1 MNIHPTAIIS
11 PEAKIGK
18 NVSIGPYSVIEADT
32 EIGDDCIIDAH
43 IKIARYTSIG
53 DRCRIYF
60 GALVGEEPQDH
71 RFVKGLKSSTEI
83 GSDTIIREYVTIH
96 RPPFEGLKTIIGNHV
111 LLMAFVHVAHD
122 VVIEDHVTMA
132 NHTAL
137 TGHVHI
143 GTGAVLSGYIK
154 IHQFCRIGKLA
165 FVAAD
170 TIIQQDIPPFTM
182 FDGNSLVCGP
192 NTVGLR
198 RAGLNDEQRAA
209 IRKAIKTYFFKGL
222 NSTNAIAAIT
232 KEEVTPEVQHFVDF
246 VSSTERGIVSPEPK
260 LVFKQKQ

>member
-43 IKIARYTSIG
+43 IKVARYTSIG
-53 DRCRIYF
+53 ARCRIYF
-60 GALVGEEPQDH
+60 GALIGEEPQDH
-71 RFVKGLKSSTEI
+71 RFVKGMKSSTEI
-83 GSDTIIREYVTIH
+83 GSDTVIREYVTIH
-96 RPPFEGLKTIIGNHV
+96 RPPFDGMKTIIGNHV
-111 LLMAFVHVAHD
+111 LLMAFVHIAHD

-143 GTGAVLSGYIK
+143 GAGSVLSGYIK

-170 TIIQQDIPPFTM
+170 TIISQDIPPFTM
-182 FDGNSLVCGP
+182 LDGNGFVCGP

-198 RAGLNDEQRAA
+198 RAGLDDEQRAA
-209 IRKAIKTYFFKGL
+209 IRKAIKTYFFKGF
-222 NSTNAIAAIT
+222 NSKNAVAEIE
-232 KEEVTPEVQHFVDF
+232 KEAVTPEVQQFIDF

-260 LVFKQKQ
+260 LVFRQKK